1 MRRARMGHAFRR
13 RLRCNDYFDIDQ
25 RIHRGPCSISGG
37 LFLMLQHGSIPMAIA
52 VIIEFPGARRA
63 NYEKSVQLIL
73 KRRRNKLADW
83 PVKGVLA
90 HIAGPM
96 PGGWRVIDVWRSRA
110 AFTRFG
116 KTLKPVLRRVGIQKV
131 RMKIFLL
138 TRFIKS

>member
-1 MRRARMGHAFRR
+1 
-13 RLRCNDYFDIDQ
+13 
-25 RIHRGPCSISGG
+25 
-37 LFLMLQHGSIPMAIA
+37 MAIA

-73 KRRRNKLADW
+73 KRRKNKLADW

-90 HIAGPM
+90 NIAGPM

-116 KTLKPVLRRVGIQKV
+116 KTLNQFCEGSGFKR
-131 RMKIFLL
+131 
-138 TRFIKS
+138 